1 MDSIESQSLVGEF
14 VVNRVIVESS
24 GIVQQYQVAPFDSVL
39 FQTVLVAKDLF
50 DFYPPSLQV

>member
-1 MDSIESQSLVGEF
+1 MDSIGSHSLVGEF

-24 GIVQQYQVAPFDSVL
+24 GIVQQYQVAPFDTVL
-39 FQTVLVAKDLF
+39 FKTALVAEDLF